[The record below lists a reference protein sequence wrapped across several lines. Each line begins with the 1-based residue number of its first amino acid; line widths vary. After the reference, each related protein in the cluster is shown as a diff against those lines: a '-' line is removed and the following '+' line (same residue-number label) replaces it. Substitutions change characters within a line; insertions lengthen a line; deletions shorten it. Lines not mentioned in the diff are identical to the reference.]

1 LHLEAIMKPRLKW
14 FALLAV
20 VTVLFFWKIVLSGQ
34 FSMILEYEGANQGY
48 SWYHFSAASLQKG
61 VLPLWDPYTHSGRS
75 FSGEMQTGLFYPLK
89 LPLYFWPLKEGKP
102 LSERGF
108 HILYVFAHLL
118 AAGFMFLLAEELG
131 LERFPAFVSAICFG
145 LGGFVGKT
153 MWPDMVD
160 SAIWLPLIFLF
171 LLRALNAGLTAK
183 GAAHAALA
191 GAAMGMSVL
200 GGRLHVPLMEGLV
213 VVSAAAFFACAPCF
227 EPSRPAKRDERAT
240 RSLIPFGGTAL
251 SQPLLWAAVAVAIV
265 AVIAFAVS
273 AVQLLPSMEYSK
285 MASRALGGDLTM
297 PARQKIPYAHLNDG
311 FLPNAIFA
319 FFLAYPFG
327 GNIGHGEV
335 SPYLGVLPS
344 LLAGIGIWRGWKQP
358 WVRYLA
364 GLAVLSFFYS
374 LGLFTLLHGLLYAL
388 VPYLWMGREPGRFI
402 YLTHF
407 ALALLAGFG
416 VRAVLSEQAPEFLP
430 RLLKPLRWVVGLV
443 AAGLAV
449 QAMLNYPPVN
459 EWSYFALTFFL
470 AALIFVACAA
480 HGRRGRE
487 MQAIAVLLILFDF
500 GPTHWIIHNKA
511 EESRKGTNHLALLL
525 NCRGMADFLKAQPGL
540 FRVDITGSGEPNIGD
555 LYGVQT
561 TGGMS
566 ATQLDYYGRFFVLAR
581 RAFDL
586 LNVRYLVRK
595 QPLPDDKLVFQDGTW
610 SIYENASCYPRAWVV
625 HQAEV
630 EPSAEAL
637 LQRVGSASF
646 DPRQAALLARP
657 LETQLEPAA
666 AGQADTAEVTDYG
679 ANRIQVRVRA
689 RSRGLLVLSEVDYP
703 GWRATVNGA
712 PAAIHR
718 VDGLLRGVAVPP
730 GESIIVFRYVP
741 RSVLAGALLSCV
753 SLLAIAGFA
762 VVVFRKPAV
771 GRGP

>member
-1 LHLEAIMKPRLKW
+1 MKPRLKW
-14 FALLAV
+14 FALLAL
-20 VTVLFFWKIVLSGQ
+20 VTTLFFWKIVLSGQ

-48 SWYHFSAASLQKG
+48 SWYHFTAASLQKG

-89 LPLYFWPLKEGKP
+89 LPLYFWPLQEGKL
-102 LSERGF
+102 LSERLF
-108 HILYVFAHLL
+108 HLLYVFAHLL
-118 AAGFMFLLAEELG
+118 AAIFMFLLAEELG

-160 SAIWLPLIFLF
+160 SAIWLPLILLF

-183 GAAHAALA
+183 GAAHAGLA
-191 GAAMGMSVL
+191 GAALGMSVL

-213 VVSAAAFFACAPCF
+213 VVSAAAFFACAPCL
-227 EPSRPAKRDERAT
+227 EQSRERERAV
-240 RSLIPFGGTAL
+240 RSLIPLGGTAL
-251 SQPLLWAAVAVAIV
+251 SRPLIWAAIAVAIV

-273 AVQLLPSMEYSK
+273 AVQLFPSMEYSK
-285 MASRALGGDLTM
+285 MAIRALGGDLAM
-297 PARQKIPYAHLNDG
+297 PARQKIPYAYLNDG

-319 FFLAYPFG
+319 FFLVYPFG

-364 GLAVLSFFYS
+364 GLAVLSFVYS
-374 LGLFTLLHGLLYAL
+374 LGFFTLLHGLLYAL

-407 ALALLAGFG
+407 AMALLAGFG
-416 VRAVLSEQAPEFLP
+416 AQAVLSEEAPQFLP
-430 RLLKPLRWVVGLV
+430 RLLKPLKWVIGLV
-443 AAGLAV
+443 AAALAV
-449 QAMLNYPPVN
+449 QAMLNYPAVN
-459 EWSYFALTFFL
+459 EWSYFELTFLL
-470 AALIFVACAA
+470 AALIFVTCAA

-500 GPTHWIIHNKA
+500 GPTHWIIRNKA
-511 EESRKGTNHLALLL
+511 DELSKGTNHLALLL
-525 NCRGMADFLKAQPGL
+525 NCRKMADFLKAQPGL
-540 FRVDITGSGEPNIGD
+540 FRVDVTGDWAPNIGD
-555 LYGVQT
+555 LYGIQT

-566 ATQLDYYGRFFVLAR
+566 ATELDSHGRFFVLDR

-595 QPLPDDKLVFQDGTW
+595 QPLPNDKLVFQDGTW

-637 LQRVGSASF
+637 LRRVGSASF
-646 DPRQAALLARP
+646 DARQAALLGRP
-657 LETQLEPAA
+657 LETQLQPAA
-666 AGQADTAEVTDYG
+666 APQADTAEVTDYG
-679 ANRIQVRVRA
+679 ATRVQVRVRA

-703 GWRATVNGA
+703 GWRARVNGA

-718 VDGLLRGVAVPP
+718 VDGLLRGIVVPP
-730 GESIIVFRYVP
+730 GESMAALRYVP
-741 RSVLAGALLSCV
+741 GSVLAGGILSLI
-753 SLLAIAGFA
+753 SLIGVVGFA
-762 VVVFRKPAV
+762 AVVFRKSAV
-771 GRGP
+771 GRRL

>member
-1 LHLEAIMKPRLKW
+1 MKPRLKW

-48 SWYHFSAASLQKG
+48 SWYHFTAASLQKG
-61 VLPLWDPYTHSGRS
+61 VLPLWDPYAHSGRS

-89 LPLYFWPLKEGKP
+89 LPLYFWPLEEGKP

-118 AAGFMFLLAEELG
+118 AASFMFLLAEELG

-160 SAIWLPLIFLF
+160 SAIWLPLILLF

-183 GAAHAALA
+183 GAAHAGLA
-191 GAAMGMSVL
+191 GAALGLSVL
-200 GGRLHVPLMEGLV
+200 GGRLHVPLMDGLV

-227 EPSRPAKRDERAT
+227 ESGRQREGAVRSLTVAALSRAAQSRAAQSRP
-240 RSLIPFGGTAL
+240 LI
-251 SQPLLWAAVAVAIV
+251 WAAIAVAIV
-265 AVIAFAVS
+265 AIIAFAVS
-273 AVQLLPSMEYSK
+273 AVQLFPSMEYSK
-285 MASRALGGDLTM
+285 MAIRALGGDLTIH
-297 PARQKIPYAHLNDG
+297 ARQKIPYAHLNDG

-319 FFLAYPFG
+319 FFLVYPFG

-374 LGLFTLLHGLLYAL
+374 LGFFTPLHGLLYAL

-407 ALALLAGFG
+407 AMALLAGFG
-416 VRAVLSEQAPEFLP
+416 VQAVLSEEAPEFLP
-430 RLLKPLRWVVGLV
+430 RLLKPLKWVVGLV

-459 EWSYFALTFFL
+459 EWSYFGLTFLL
-470 AALIFVACAA
+470 AALIFVTCAA

-500 GPTHWIIHNKA
+500 GPTHWIIHSKA

-525 NCRGMADFLKAQPGL
+525 NCRKMADFLKAQPGL
-540 FRVDITGSGEPNIGD
+540 FRVDITGDWAPNIGD
-555 LYGVQT
+555 LYGIQT

-566 ATQLDYYGRFFVLAR
+566 ATELDYHGRFFVMDR

-595 QPLPDDKLVFQDGTW
+595 QPLPNDKLVFQDGTW
-610 SIYENASCYPRAWVV
+610 STYENASCYPRAWVV

-630 EPSAEAL
+630 EPSADAL
-637 LQRVGSASF
+637 LERLGSASF
-646 DPRQAALLARP
+646 DAHQGALLGRP
-657 LETQLEPAA
+657 LQTQLEPAA

-689 RSRGLLVLSEVDYP
+689 GSRGLLVLSEVDYP
-703 GWRATVNGA
+703 GWRARVNGT

-718 VDGLLRGVAVPP
+718 VDGLLRGVVVPP
-730 GESIIVFRYVP
+730 GESIVALRYVP
-741 RSVLAGALLSCV
+741 GSVLAGALLSCV
-753 SLLAIAGFA
+753 SLLAIAGLA
-762 VVVFRKPAV
+762 VLTFRKPAI